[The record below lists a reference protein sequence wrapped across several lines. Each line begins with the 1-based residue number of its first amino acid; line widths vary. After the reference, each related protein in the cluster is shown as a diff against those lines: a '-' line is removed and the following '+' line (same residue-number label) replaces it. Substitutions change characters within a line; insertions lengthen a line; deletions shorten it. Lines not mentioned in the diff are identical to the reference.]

1 MNEVL
6 KQLISHIEL
15 PEDHLKDQDPDI
27 RDIFIEEVEEILE
40 FQQQAIPQWLE
51 NPSDQDVLTD
61 IRRSFHTLKGSGR
74 MAGAVQSGEIAWVIE
89 EMLNRVMSGAVA
101 LTRDIQELVYSVS
114 TLYQVLVEDFKSLE
128 PHQVE
133 LRTWIVAAQKLRDM
147 QVVEGDLR
155 YTIDYHQ
162 TKQIPEDIQGETPIT
177 EEEVSSS
184 DADVDTAL
192 VETETAQAELTSSS
206 TEKSI
211 ESQTLDIFIEES
223 TEPRANG

>member
-51 NPSDQDVLTD
+51 NSSDQDVLTD

-74 MAGAVQSGEIAWVIE
+74 MAGAVQSGELAWSIE

-128 PHQVE
+128 PHQLE

-147 QVVEGDLR
+147 QPVEGDLR

-162 TKQIPEDIQGETPIT
+162 TKQIPEELQGETEIS
-177 EEEVSSS
+177 EGLVSSS
-184 DADVDTAL
+184 SADVDTAL
-192 VETETAQAELTSSS
+192 VETDTAQAELTSSS

-211 ESQTLDIFIEES
+211 ESQTL
-223 TEPRANG
+223 